1 MNSFN
6 SNIFN
11 IFKILL
17 KHFGP
22 QYWWPAKTKFEIII
36 GALLA
41 QGVNWKNVEK
51 AILNLEREDL
61 LIPQKLLKIDE
72 KKLAQLIKPS
82 RYPSIKAKRLK
93 NLILFLKE
101 FEFNLEK
108 IERIETIE
116 LRKLLLKVNGI
127 GKETADSILLYAFS
141 KKIFVIDA
149 YTKRIFERHGG
160 KIKSRNNWY
169 EELRI
174 FFEKRIPENVNI
186 YNEFHALFVQLGNSY
201 CKAKNPLCKKCPI
214 KNLNFL

>member
-6 SNIFN
+6 SNIFD

-61 LIPQKLLKIDE
+61 LNPQKLLKIDD

-108 IERIETIE
+108 IERLETIE

-127 GKETADSILLYAFS
+127 GKETADSILLYAFN
-141 KKIFVIDA
+141 KKIFVVDA

-201 CKAKNPLCKKCPI
+201 CKTKNPLCKKCPI